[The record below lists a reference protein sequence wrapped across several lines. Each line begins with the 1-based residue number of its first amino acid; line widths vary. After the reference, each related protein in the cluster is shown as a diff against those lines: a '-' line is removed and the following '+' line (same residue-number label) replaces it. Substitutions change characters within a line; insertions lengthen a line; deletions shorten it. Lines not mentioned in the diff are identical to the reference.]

1 MSKPLLLRPKHKC
14 IGAQQAFL
22 QAGINIEC
30 LPLITIQSI
39 PSAIDAL
46 KLTLTAAKAPL
57 RVIVTSTSAAE
68 LMGAIEPLPNQH
80 LYVCVGASS
89 ASILRARK
97 VNVDWPQQQ
106 NSEGLISLIEQQ
118 NVSVA
123 GNILVKGEGGR
134 TLLPD
139 YLNSNKPAMT
149 NYNIYKRI
157 PISVN
162 VDELT
167 WKYHDIECIISTSI
181 EQIELIFQVLDHD
194 WLQSMPWVV
203 VSQRALELTQQLGVT
218 KVICSQGARNAQL
231 IQAVNMIRSTT

>member
-1 MSKPLLLRPKHKC
+1 MIRPLLLRPRHKC
-14 IGAQQAFL
+14 LGAQQDFL
-22 QAGINIEC
+22 KAGIEIEC
-30 LPLITIQSI
+30 LPLISIQSI

-46 KLTLTAAKAPL
+46 KLKLTSTLIPL

-68 LMGAIEPLPNQH
+68 LMGAIEPLPDH
-80 LYVCVGASS
+80 HIYVCVGESS
-89 ASILRARK
+89 ASVLRGRN

-106 NSEGLISLIEQQ
+106 NSEGLITLIEQQ
-118 NVSVA
+118 NVKVA

-139 YLNSNKPAMT
+139 YLRRCQLAMT
-149 NYNIYKRI
+149 NYDIYKRI
-157 PISVN
+157 PISIN

-167 WKYHDIECIISTSI
+167 WKYHQIECIISTSI
-181 EQIELIFQVLDHD
+181 EQIELIFQLLDKE

-203 VSQRALELTQQLGVT
+203 VSQRALELTRQLGVT

-231 IQAVNMIRSTT
+231 IQAVNMIRSTK